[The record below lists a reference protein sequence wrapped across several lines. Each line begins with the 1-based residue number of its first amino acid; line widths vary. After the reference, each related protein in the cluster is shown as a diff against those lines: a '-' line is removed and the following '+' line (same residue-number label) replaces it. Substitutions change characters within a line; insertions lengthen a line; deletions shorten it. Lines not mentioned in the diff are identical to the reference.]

1 MILSSICVECTSSH
15 LLLPLLRLM
24 VILLCRHL
32 MIILINSVP
41 VCDILFNLF
50 QSLRKCLNWF
60 LVTRNLEGSRLSH
73 FHVKT

>member
-15 LLLPLLRLM
+15 LLLPLLRLL
-24 VILLCRHL
+24 VILLSRHL
-32 MIILINSVP
+32 MTILMNNVP